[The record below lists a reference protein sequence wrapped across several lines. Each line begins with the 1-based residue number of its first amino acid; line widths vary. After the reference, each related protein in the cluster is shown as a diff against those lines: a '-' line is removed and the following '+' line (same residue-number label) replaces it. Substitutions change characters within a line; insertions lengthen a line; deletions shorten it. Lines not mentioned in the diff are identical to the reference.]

1 MIDWSLAIFII
12 VTCGLVSAGLT
23 ILIRRLALKWKV
35 TDNPMSAPDRKT
47 QSAPVPLL
55 GGWAIWLTFS
65 LGIIA
70 LWLTGNLSD
79 GILEPKYLFGL
90 ILGGLLVMIGGS
102 LDDRFNHKPLQQIV
116 WPIAAI
122 LVVISAGVGIDF
134 ITNPFG
140 GALRFDA
147 ISLTVFSLNGIDYQ
161 LLLIADLVTFIW
173 LMGMMYTTKLLDG
186 LDGLVSGVTA
196 IGSLIIFGVTQLN
209 EVQQVSTGYLSLALA
224 GSCLGF
230 LVFNFAPARIYL
242 GQGGSLLTGFLL
254 GSLSIISGGKI
265 ATALL
270 IMGLPILDVVWVI
283 GRRLFIEKRSPLA
296 TPDRK
301 HLHFRL
307 LTAGFSQRGAVLLL
321 YAITAVFGSA
331 ALIFRGLTK
340 LYVLLG
346 LVAVMLT
353 LGAWLV
359 RRERIRKRMQ
369 NSSNEITG

>member
-1 MIDWSLAIFII
+1 MINWTLAVVII
-12 VTCGLVSAGLT
+12 VAGGLLSAGLT
-23 ILIRRLALKWKV
+23 ALVRQLALRWRV
-35 TDNPMSAPDRKT
+35 VDNPASAPDRKT
-47 QSAPVPLL
+47 HSRPVPLL

-65 LGIIA
+65 LSLA
-70 LWLTGNLSD
+70 LLWLTGRLAD
-79 GILEPKYLFGL
+79 GLLEPKYLLGL

-102 LDDRFNHKPLQQIV
+102 LDDRFNLKPLQQIV

-140 GALRFDA
+140 GELRFDT
-147 ISLTVFSLNGIDYQ
+147 ISLTAFSLNGIDYQ
-161 LLLIADLVTFIW
+161 LLLIADLVTFVW

-196 IGSLIIFGVTQLN
+196 IGSLIIFGVTQLSD
-209 EVQQVSTGYLSLALA
+209 VQQVSTGYLSLALA

-230 LVFNFAPARIYL
+230 LAFNFAPARIYL

-283 GRRLFIEKRSPLA
+283 SRRLFIERRSPFTA
-296 TPDRK
+296 PDRK

-307 LTAGFSQRGAVLLL
+307 LTAGFSQRGAVLFL
-321 YAITAVFGSA
+321 YGVTAVFGSA
-331 ALIFRGLTK
+331 TLIFRGLSK

-346 LVAVMLT
+346 LVAIMVV
-353 LGAWLV
+353 LGVVLIW
-359 RRERIRKRMQ
+359 RERSRPPTAH
-369 NSSNEITG
+369 SSTDIDG